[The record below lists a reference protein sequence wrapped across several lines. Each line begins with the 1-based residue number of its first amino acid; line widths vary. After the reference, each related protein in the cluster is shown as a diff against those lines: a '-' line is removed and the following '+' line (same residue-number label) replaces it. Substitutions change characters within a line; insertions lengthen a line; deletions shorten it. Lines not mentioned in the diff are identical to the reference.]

1 MDGEGDD
8 GTGDFMGGGG
18 AGGEKYSP
26 FRPPNEE
33 QVFITRETE
42 KRKKKEAKE
51 AAKHLKIWDKKTATS
66 RMPLKRVKDGDIK
79 PSSNEE
85 NIYNFGSSTRGYI
98 SAAMHIARSR
108 VQFPRESRPQ
118 NISEFVDQKK
128 EMFLVELSYNTVKDE
143 IKELDLKKNRKAF
156 ALKDSS
162 DQLEKDSDKLIKFI
176 ETDNRTTSDR
186 NKDAELAF

>member
-1 MDGEGDD
+1 MDETAD
-8 GTGDFMGGGG
+8 GAGDFMGGGG
-18 AGGEKYSP
+18 QGGEKYSP

-66 RMPLKRVKDGDIK
+66 RMALKRVKDGEIK
-79 PSSNEE
+79 PTSNEE
-85 NIYNFGSSTRGYI
+85 NVYNFGSSTRGYI

-162 DQLEKDSDKLIKFI
+162 D
-176 ETDNRTTSDR
+176 
-186 NKDAELAF
+186 